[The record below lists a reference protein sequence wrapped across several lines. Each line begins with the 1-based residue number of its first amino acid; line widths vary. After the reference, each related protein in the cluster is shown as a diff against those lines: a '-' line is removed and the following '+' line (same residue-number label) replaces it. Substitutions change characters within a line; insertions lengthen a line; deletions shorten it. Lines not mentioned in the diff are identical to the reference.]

1 MKFVKNTNK
10 FRAEIMFNGKS
21 IHLGYFENI
30 EDAAQTR
37 KLKANELYG
46 AFTNH
51 IEKMKTELELLE
63 EEFQNLINNI

>member
-1 MKFVKNTNK
+1 MRKRNIFQTQ
-10 FRAEIMFNGKS
+10 IHFNGQS
-21 IHLGYFENI
+21 IFIGLFDNI
-30 EDAAQTR
+30 ENAIQAR